1 MNMQA
6 LLKQAQKMQKDI
18 NKVEKEL
25 NEKTYEASVG
35 GGAIKVVLKGTME
48 IVDLQI
54 SDEVEITDVADMLKA
69 AINTANK
76 AAHEDREKVMNA
88 VTGGIKMPF

>member
-76 AAHEDREKVMNA
+76 AAHEDREKVMHA

>member
-76 AAHEDREKVMNA
+76 AAHEDRENTMNA
-88 VTGGIKMPF
+88 ITGGIKMPF